1 MGQNWS
7 FIDFK
12 QNRQPIE
19 ISLQQVNFKRLL
31 NIKAQIFGQ
40 QERNNI
46 FPVVSLQLCLLFFC
60 TFDNKQRLMGNE

>member
-12 QNRQPIE
+12 QNRQQIE

-60 TFDNKQRLMGNE
+60 TFDNKQRLIDNK